1 MANPHGTFTTSIQFN
16 QNLKKHSSPSTPVA
30 RLMTDFYQEEWIRG
44 QEKKRVENETLEIEK
59 LKQQSQRALKSK
71 NAMLKAH
78 SHNSKQQKNA
88 KAGIQGGNRFIL
100 SKFKNIDPKTSSF
113 RASDDLAINK
123 YKVTPLDALD

>member
-1 MANPHGTFTTSIQFN
+1 
-16 QNLKKHSSPSTPVA
+16 
-30 RLMTDFYQEEWIRG
+30 MTDFYQEEWIRG

-100 SKFKNIDPKTSSF
+100 SKFKNAEPKISSF